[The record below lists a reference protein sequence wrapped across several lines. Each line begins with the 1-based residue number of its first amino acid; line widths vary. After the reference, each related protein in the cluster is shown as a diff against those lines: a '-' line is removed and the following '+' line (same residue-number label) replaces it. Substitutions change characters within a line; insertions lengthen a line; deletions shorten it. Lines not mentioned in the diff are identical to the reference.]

1 MSVKFSFTAF
11 LLGGFGV
18 LFSGVLGAQSLSLK
32 SYLDLQMQDNFSV
45 WQREAQLKAQQLA
58 LEVGEEYWKPDI
70 TLVSG
75 WQERRNDTSSTITK
89 YDQWKAGIEARW
101 TSDIGTSVTLET
113 TYLDGEGLGSNV
125 LAERQSSSEIKTTIS
140 QPLLKNNTPEFQ
152 RLTKYLAENEWRQ
165 FENDLRLSQLEVRR
179 DSLSYFID
187 FQTAYENFLI
197 QKELLTSLER
207 TAFLVE
213 RMAVSEKATPHEV
226 ALVKAEVEEQK
237 VNLESAAVE
246 VELSQK
252 EALQALKIDYDI
264 DLKPFSSLV
273 ELSQNMEII
282 TRENITQ
289 DETSHPEYI
298 AAELSL
304 QSSEFSYRQEENT
317 LRPDLDVFYQYK
329 HNSYEI
335 SPNNEDSVYGLRF
348 SYLLT
353 NKIVQQ
359 KKEALSATVDV
370 NVLERARIAKQLSI
384 LTHSQRQRALYLDKK
399 TQVLKMQV
407 ELAKRGLEQQ
417 RKRFQVGRA
426 SYYSLESIQQDVI
439 DKQVDWLAA
448 LKSLALS
455 LNQLSYYTQSDIRS
469 VL

>member
-1 MSVKFSFTAF
+1 M
-11 LLGGFGV
+11 
-18 LFSGVLGAQSLSLK
+18 
-32 SYLDLQMQDNFSV
+32 
-45 WQREAQLKAQQLA
+45 A

-75 WQERRNDTSSTITK
+75 WQESRNDTSSTITK
-89 YDQWKAGIEARW
+89 YDQWKAGIEASW
-101 TSDIGTSVTLET
+101 TSDLGTSVTLET
-113 TYLDGEGLGSNV
+113 TYIDGEGLGSTV
-125 LAERQSSSEIKTTIS
+125 LAERQSSSEITATIS
-140 QPLLKNNTPEFQ
+140 QPLLKNNTPNFQ

-165 FENDLRLSQLEVRR
+165 FENDIRLSQLEVRR

-187 FQTAYENFLI
+187 FQTAYENLRI
-197 QKELLTSLER
+197 QQELLKSLER

-213 RMAVSEKATPHEV
+213 RMAVSEKATPHEE
-226 ALVKAEVEEQK
+226 ALAKAEVEEQK

-264 DLKPFSSLV
+264 DLIPFNSLV
-273 ELSQNMEII
+273 ELSKNIEII

-289 DETSHPEYI
+289 DKTSHPEYI
-298 AAELSL
+298 AELSL
-304 QSSEFSYRQEENT
+304 QSSDLSYRQEENT
-317 LRPDLDVFYQYK
+317 LRPDLDLFYQYK
-329 HNSYEI
+329 HNSYET

-353 NKIVQQ
+353 NKSVQQ
-359 KKEALSATVDV
+359 KKEELSATVDV
-370 NVLERARIAKQLSI
+370 NVLDRARIAKQLSI
-384 LTHSQRQRALYLDKK
+384 LTHSQRQRALYLGKK
-399 TQVLKMQV
+399 TQILKMQV
-407 ELAKRGLEQQ
+407 ALAKQGLEQQ
-417 RKRFQVGRA
+417 HKRFQVGRA